1 MRRRYIE
8 LLWISL
14 GSLSNS
20 NNFFDVTL
28 VPPGI
33 SDSFHLSHFPI
44 FSTVCTCVKNGFKS
58 VVTKTAGSLFRNYFK
73 FGEEVNDEVGGHGG

>member
-1 MRRRYIE
+1 M
-8 LLWISL
+8 

-58 VVTKTAGSLFRNYFK
+58 VVTKTAAGLFRNDFK

>member
-1 MRRRYIE
+1 M
-8 LLWISL
+8 

-58 VVTKTAGSLFRNYFK
+58 VVTKTAGSLFRNDFK
-73 FGEEVNDEVGGHGG
+73 FGEEVNDEVKLLEEHFAKALKRKRLL